1 MTKKNKKQ
9 KTVEY
14 KGYSCKLVDKWVAP
28 EGSGAPILTMPNVPH
43 PLHTCAPRTILG
55 ATTWNHM
62 RNRCY
67 YEANYICEACGARVK
82 TEYNED
88 GTVHH
93 QYHDDGTIAKRN
105 LHAHEL
111 YSYDYNKGTARFERC
126 VALCA
131 QCVDE
136 DTEVLT
142 QDGWKKIPQITIDDA
157 VACWDKSGSITFQ
170 HPTTTI
176 EMEAEYINKI
186 TGRGSALFFSD
197 GHRMPLKV
205 ASKQSSKYGEVVDVL
220 AKDYKAS
227 HYYNWLTGG
236 NTVGNEHL
244 TDLERLYIA
253 IEADGHLNWDKEHPA
268 KSKDGKRSRGYNS
281 RYGSEDYRYTYSISL
296 YKSRKIERFKKLL
309 KSSGLKYQIVKSN
322 KKDYCDFNVW
332 TNVECKHFANCFSQ
346 EMSSQKALE
355 FIEELV
361 FWDGTFSRG
370 NAAWFT
376 NKKEEVDFVQG
387 VAAQCN
393 VATSVQV
400 VNRIGNIRKGEWNTP
415 YDKLTYSVAFHSIR
429 NEYSAR
435 DMKAERIKWGKKV
448 YCITVPTSYFIARR
462 DGFVFVTGNCHV
474 GFIHS
479 GRMLTMYKQG
489 DPLTTTESVL
499 NSIEHGFKQ
508 IKQWNDDH
516 YGEEKLRVYYA
527 VIDFVDDPAVGEKVR
542 ELIDKYEIE
551 FYMPDGKLFPKGNP
565 VWIGWKLI
573 IGNKEYPSPFH
584 SRKEW
589 EDTMAENN
597 AKQLEARRSWINRF
611 KKFEGVDNVEITD
624 KDIKKINDAKIPD
637 DF

>member
-9 KTVEY
+9 KTIIY

-67 YEANYICEACGARVK
+67 FEANYICEACGAKVK

-88 GTVHH
+88 GTIHH

-126 VALCA
+126 VALCS
-131 QCVDE
+131 
-136 DTEVLT
+136 T
-142 QDGWKKIPQITIDDA
+142 
-157 VACWDKSGSITFQ
+157 
-170 HPTTTI
+170 
-176 EMEAEYINKI
+176 
-186 TGRGSALFFSD
+186 
-197 GHRMPLKV
+197 
-205 ASKQSSKYGEVVDVL
+205 
-220 AKDYKAS
+220 
-227 HYYNWLTGG
+227 
-236 NTVGNEHL
+236 
-244 TDLERLYIA
+244 
-253 IEADGHLNWDKEHPA
+253 
-268 KSKDGKRSRGYNS
+268 
-281 RYGSEDYRYTYSISL
+281 
-296 YKSRKIERFKKLL
+296 
-309 KSSGLKYQIVKSN
+309 
-322 KKDYCDFNVW
+322 
-332 TNVECKHFANCFSQ
+332 
-346 EMSSQKALE
+346 
-355 FIEELV
+355 
-361 FWDGTFSRG
+361 
-370 NAAWFT
+370 
-376 NKKEEVDFVQG
+376 
-387 VAAQCN
+387 
-393 VATSVQV
+393 
-400 VNRIGNIRKGEWNTP
+400 
-415 YDKLTYSVAFHSIR
+415 
-429 NEYSAR
+429 
-435 DMKAERIKWGKKV
+435 
-448 YCITVPTSYFIARR
+448 
-462 DGFVFVTGNCHV
+462 CHV

-527 VIDFVDDPAVGEKVR
+527 IIDFVDDPVIGEKVR

-565 VWIGWKLI
+565 VWSGWKLI

-611 KKFEGVDNVEITD
+611 KKFEGVNSVEITD
-624 KDIKKINDAKIPD
+624 KDIKKIDDAKIPD
-637 DF
+637 GF